1 MESSQRLRQGVVQD
15 ATPLFEPR
23 KREVIRNLVPWDVW
37 AAIVTAIVAVV
48 FAVVVD
54 RASLSFFLI
63 VALALC
69 IYAAKVLS
77 ERRS

>member
-1 MESSQRLRQGVVQD
+1 MAPIFLRWPEMEII
-15 ATPLFEPR
+15 R
-23 KREVIRNLVPWDVW
+23 KLIPWDVW

-54 RASLSFFLI
+54 RAPLSFFLI
-63 VALALC
+63 IALALC
-69 IYAAKVLS
+69 TYTAKVLS